1 MKHTD
6 SNQIEDNATKL
17 RFKKWWIASA
27 FLFGAVGIVFLMK
40 YEAKEEELPPKKIK
54 KEEIFVSQKVRQGD
68 RILDTIQ
75 DLIISREK
83 VAPEKKTEAKTS
95 TKEIEASGSP
105 NNEPENK
112 LTSKKGENSK
122 PLKEKSTTTIKQEV
136 VVKKDSLTNMK
147 NPEKLDVGDPCI
159 TTVIKAKPM
168 ISPACEG
175 ERNGG
180 FYLDVE
186 AVSGGKSPY
195 HYSFDGAKV
204 RLVTQ
209 NGIKYDNLAAG
220 NYMLVLADADS
231 CMGSVVIVVNEK
243 VCMEERQF
251 SFNPT
256 KKSLRITLQHSDDGV
271 VEIRSE
277 TGMRVFK
284 QEVQTAFEWDGRDD
298 DGNEVASGIYHF
310 VVRYSNGIQEH
321 GFITVIY

>member
-1 MKHTD
+1 MKHKD
-6 SNQIEDNATKL
+6 SNQIKDNATKPHL
-17 RFKKWWIASA
+17 KKWWIASA
-27 FLFGAVGIVFLMK
+27 FLFGAIGIVFLMK
-40 YEAKEEELPPKKIK
+40 YEAKEEVLPPKKIK
-54 KEEIFVSQKVRQGD
+54 KEEIFVSQEVREGD

-83 VAPEKKTEAKTS
+83 GTLEEKVETRTF
-95 TKEIEASGSP
+95 TKEIKAPGSP
-105 NNEPENK
+105 KNELENK
-112 LTSKKGENSK
+112 LTSKKEENSK
-122 PLKEKSTTTIKQEV
+122 PLKEKSTTTIKHEV
-136 VVKKDSLTNMK
+136 VVKKDSPTNIK
-147 NPEKLDVGDPCI
+147 NPEKLDVGDSCI
-159 TTVIKAKPM
+159 TTVIKAKPT

-180 FYLDVE
+180 FYLEIE
-186 AVSGGKSPY
+186 AISGGISPY

-204 RLVTQ
+204 RFVTQ

-220 NYMLVLADADS
+220 NYTLVLTDADS
-231 CMGSVVIVVNEK
+231 CVDSVLIVVNEK

-256 KKSLRITLQHSDDGV
+256 KQSLRITLQHSGDGV

-277 TGMRVFK
+277 TGMRVYK

-298 DGNEVASGIYHF
+298 NGNEVASGIYHF